1 MRHLEQEQVFLIKKY
16 AKRVDIKKNQHV
28 PSSGMNTKA
37 YVASIDIV
45 VIATSVLRHQTEV
58 SLTPFKD
65 LCLDFN
71 PK

>member
-1 MRHLEQEQVFLIKKY
+1 MLNELTLKKT
-16 AKRVDIKKNQHV
+16 QHV

-65 LCLDFN
+65 LC
-71 PK
+71 